1 MKQKDIVVYVLGETE
16 KDWTVCY
23 ADSEHVHQAAA
34 MRKIVKLLEKDPTT
48 RIEMFNYRL
57 SGFPVLRLGRS
68 SPLTRSRRAWAYGKY
83 WHKVFINKV
92 RKFYPTIE
100 GVDDEQIQ
108 S

>member
-1 MKQKDIVVYVLGETE
+1 MKRKDVLIYVLGETE
-16 KDWTVCY
+16 QDWTVCY
-23 ADSEHVHQAAA
+23 AESAHVHQAAA
-34 MRKIVKLLEKDPTT
+34 MRKIVKLLEKDPAT
-48 RIEMFNYRL
+48 RIEMFDYRL

-68 SPLTRSRRAWAYGKY
+68 SPLTHSRRAWAYGKY
-83 WHKVFINKV
+83 RHEMCLNKI